1 MGKMKGLITE
11 LEEQN
16 NPIKEPSDEE
26 LQERE
31 CYFGKIDYTKIIGGN
46 SVELSPE
53 RFNEIIG
60 ENLLPTDVETQT
72 TQSLLEFHS
81 QSNQLVRC

>member
-26 LQERE
+26 LQE
-31 CYFGKIDYTKIIGGN
+31 I
-46 SVELSPE
+46 
-53 RFNEIIG
+53 
-60 ENLLPTDVETQT
+60 ENKVDSMAWEDIEW
-72 TQSLLEFHS
+72 SEMGHS
-81 QSNQLVRC
+81 